1 KPMYLRI
8 SSGLIALALLA
19 ACGPESA
26 PPEGNT
32 VACAIG
38 EGSAFAEVCTLE
50 ASEKAG
56 VYLIHSPDGGFR
68 RIMFD
73 PAAGEFGSVDGADE
87 LTIIEQNGSFAEFTI
102 AGDRYRVPHRLVRD
116 EP

>member
-1 KPMYLRI
+1 MYLRI
-8 SSGLIALALLA
+8 SSVGLALGLLA
-19 ACGPESA
+19 ACGPEST

-38 EGSAFAEVCTLE
+38 EGSEFAEVCTLE
-50 ASEKAG
+50 PSEEAG

-68 RIMFD
+68 RLMFD

-87 LTIIEQNGSFAEFTI
+87 LTIIEQDGTFAEFSI

-116 EP
+116 KSE